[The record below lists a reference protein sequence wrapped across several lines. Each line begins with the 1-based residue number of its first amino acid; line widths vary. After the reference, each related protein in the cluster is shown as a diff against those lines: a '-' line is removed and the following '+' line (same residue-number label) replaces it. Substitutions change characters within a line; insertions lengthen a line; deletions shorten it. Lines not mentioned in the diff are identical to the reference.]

1 MDGRPWGE
9 SIFPPHPLGLQFGHT
24 RGSVRSG
31 AAVTGGL
38 KHRAP
43 RGPPLPSHQ
52 PPGTYRQGPH
62 ARARRARVQVFP
74 SPLRPRG
81 PRLPILSCHRHAQA
95 GGSRLPVEE
104 VQDDIGHG
112 GGELEE
118 VELRGGIEVVAL
130 REPGSDEQQK
140 HSGSQHPTDAHGY
153 GTPGVG
159 GRERLPSAAGERD
172 GVWAVRGERELGGR

>member
-1 MDGRPWGE
+1 MADLGVRA
-9 SIFPPHPLGLQFGHT
+9 SSPPPPP
-24 RGSVRSG
+24 G
-31 AAVTGGL
+31 AAVWAHAGL
-38 KHRAP
+38 CQVRRRSNRWAEAQ
-43 RGPPLPSHQ
+43 GPPRPSLPSHQ

-153 GTPGVG
+153 GTTGVG